1 LVSKIRPCSHGRG
14 VWSIG
19 RHSCIQPQGTVLGD
33 HHHRLRRDQIY
44 EIIAKIKKQGVT
56 MILVEQNATLAL
68 SACDFAYIMM
78 TGEIRLCGT
87 AAELA
92 AKDDLIK

>member
-1 LVSKIRPCSHGRG
+1 MSPHSVVETCRSGFG
-14 VWSIG
+14 AASIF
-19 RHSCIQPQGTVLGD
+19 LLL
-33 HHHRLRRDQIY
+33 HHRAAGTGDTWGATA
-44 EIIAKIKKQGVT
+44 AKIQSWT
-56 MILVEQNATLAL
+56 RPTLAL

-92 AKDDLIK
+92 AKDDLIKSYLGA